1 VSNACLAVQFPR
13 DDQSRGELDRLY
25 GLLYGLMIVGRMV
38 TFFVDQMVLGMG
50 RWGQRNV
57 WDERLGT
64 TSVRNFNTMKIIFIK
79 KKRIFMVLD
88 IHSEDDVQ
96 RFE

>member
-1 VSNACLAVQFPR
+1 
-13 DDQSRGELDRLY
+13 
-25 GLLYGLMIVGRMV
+25 MIVGRMV
-38 TFFVDQMVLGMG
+38 TFFVDQMVLGRG

-79 KKRIFMVLD
+79 KKNIYGIRYSF
-88 IHSEDDVQ
+88 
-96 RFE
+96 RR